1 MHKGRAV
8 YRRLFVVYSSGIRL
22 FECIVGR
29 AYVRTLRRQAGGRTS
44 ASESSRGLSVSD
56 MAGAAAV
63 VLFPVLLVGAR
74 SGSGWGW
81 GSRGAGGGEGGGGG
95 GGEGDVSGYNASSSS
110 LLSSGLAY
118 DETTT
123 VPSCCSFVEV
133 VSRSFPVAFV
143 QASLVYYLVAVF
155 LHYVVPWVLAGRVAL
170 ASVQKGRREAGQVRR
185 EAVASLVRCS
195 IMLDVGCW
203 MMGWMRDDGVGRV
216 DGWGGR
222 ERSDRPP
229 HTNTPSLCCP
239 FTPRDTP
246 GWT

>member
-1 MHKGRAV
+1 MRAS
-8 YRRLFVVYSSGIRL
+8 RREVCLSV
-22 FECIVGR
+22 C
-29 AYVRTLRRQAGGRTS
+29 
-44 ASESSRGLSVSD
+44 LSVSD

-74 SGSGWGW
+74 SGSGSGS
-81 GSRGAGGGEGGGGG
+81 GSRGAGGGEG

-118 DETTT
+118 DDTTT

-195 IMLDVGCW
+195 IMLDVG
-203 MMGWMRDDGVGRV
+203 
-216 DGWGGR
+216 
-222 ERSDRPP
+222 
-229 HTNTPSLCCP
+229 
-239 FTPRDTP
+239 
-246 GWT
+246 